1 MDAIADATIV
11 DLALVGGSLSSYY
24 SAVADV
30 VMVAS
35 AATVAVATIADLV
48 EIIVVGLSSSY
59 CFSAVVAMDLD
70 ASD

>member
-1 MDAIADATIV
+1 MDATIV
-11 DLALVGGSLSSYY
+11 EVALVGGSLSSYY
-24 SAVADV
+24 SGVADV

-35 AATVAVATIADLV
+35 ASTVAVVTMADLV

-59 CFSAVVAMDLD
+59 CFSAVAAMDLA

>member
-1 MDAIADATIV
+1 MWTAIEWLYV
-11 DLALVGGSLSSYY
+11 ALVGGSLSSYY

-35 AATVAVATIADLV
+35 VATVAVETMADLV

-59 CFSAVVAMDLD
+59 CFSAVAAMDLA